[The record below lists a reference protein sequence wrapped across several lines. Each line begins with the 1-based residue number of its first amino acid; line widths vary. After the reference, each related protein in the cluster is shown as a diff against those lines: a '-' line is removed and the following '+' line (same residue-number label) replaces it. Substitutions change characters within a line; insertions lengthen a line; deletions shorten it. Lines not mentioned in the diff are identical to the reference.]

1 MPCLHGSADAEE
13 PRRARPNKIWYNVL
27 DQIIEFPQSSCY
39 TGYQKGGFFVAHVEK
54 YTKGSVQGLSIHW
67 DRKTENHSN
76 QDIDNERSHLN
87 YDLCEKEGDTFSR
100 MNDRLS
106 EVHCLNRKDVKVCAD
121 WAVTLPENLKDA
133 SDKEQREFFEKT
145 YEFLA
150 NRYGGEKNVL
160 SANVHNDET
169 RPHMHFA
176 FMPVVWGEKKQ
187 REKVSAKE
195 VLTRKDLKTF
205 HQDLDKFLKKEI
217 PHIYKEGILNDKT
230 IGVDTVK
237 DLKKHSEEIQKQKD
251 DMDAEYKGYEQKIEK
266 QIQSVDKELKSK
278 KDELLN
284 LSKTLPQTF
293 NLKVKGKE
301 MKTEVVDNGIKGL
314 FKKET
319 VEKPTG
325 NWIVSDSEMRR
336 MQKVLRDANFVKE
349 DYERLQRTDLVK
361 ENKELHDKVDSL
373 ADGYVKAIN
382 ENTNLHEK
390 NRELRK
396 EISSLKAHI
405 KDLKENVKVLYNNTK
420 KVLGEHFKAFRGLV
434 KNEIAM
440 KGVDNQFEHEYKR
453 EIASKQ
459 RGYDIER

>member
-1 MPCLHGSADAEE
+1 M
-13 PRRARPNKIWYNVL
+13 
-27 DQIIEFPQSSCY
+27 
-39 TGYQKGGFFVAHVEK
+39 AHVQK
-54 YTKGSVQGLSIHW
+54 YTKGNVQGLSIHW

-87 YDLCEKEGDTFSR
+87 YDLCEKEGDTLSR
-100 MNDRLS
+100 MNDRLN

-121 WAVTLPENLKDA
+121 WVVTLPESLKDT
-133 SDKEQREFFEKT
+133 SEKEQREFFEKT

-176 FMPVVWGEKKQ
+176 FIPVVWDKKKL

-195 VLTRKDLKTF
+195 VLTRKELKTF

-217 PHIYKEGILNDKT
+217 PYIYKEGILNDKT

-237 DLKKHSEEIQKQKD
+237 DLKKYSGEIQKQKD
-251 DMDAEYKGYEQKIEK
+251 AMDADYKGYEQKIEK
-266 QIQSVDKELKSK
+266 QMQSVDKELKSK

-284 LSKTLPQTF
+284 LSRALPQTF

-301 MKTEVVDNGIKGL
+301 KKTEVVKTGL
-314 FKKET
+314 FKSET
-319 VEKPTG
+319 VTNETG
-325 NWIVSDSEMRR
+325 NWIVSDGEMRR
-336 MQKVLRDANFVKE
+336 MQKILRDANFVKE

-361 ENKELHDKVDSL
+361 ENKELHDKVNSL
-373 ADGYVKAIN
+373 VDGYVKAIN
-382 ENTNLHEK
+382 ENTDLHEK

-405 KDLKENVKVLYNNTK
+405 KDLKENVKVLYFNTK
-420 KVLGEHFKAFRGLV
+420 KVLGKHFELFRELV
-434 KNEIAM
+434 KNELDM
-440 KGVDNQFEHEYKR
+440 KGIDNQFDRNHKK
-453 EIASKQ
+453 EIKNQ
-459 RGYDIER
+459 RGYDMER

>member
-1 MPCLHGSADAEE
+1 ML
-13 PRRARPNKIWYNVL
+13 
-27 DQIIEFPQSSCY
+27 
-39 TGYQKGGFFVAHVEK
+39 VAHVEK

-67 DRKTENHSN
+67 NRKTENHSN
-76 QDIDNERSHLN
+76 LDIDNERSHLN
-87 YDLCEKEGDTFSR
+87 YDLCEKEGDTLSR

-121 WAVTLPENLKDA
+121 WVVTLPESLKGA
-133 SDKEQREFFEKT
+133 SEKEQREFFKKI
-145 YEFLA
+145 YKFLV

-169 RPHMHFA
+169 RPHIHFA
-176 FMPVVWGEKKQ
+176 FMPVVWDEKKQ

-237 DLKKHSEEIQKQKD
+237 DLKKRSEEIQKQKD
-251 DMDAEYKGYEQKIEK
+251 DMDAEFKEYEQKLEK

-278 KDELLN
+278 KNELLN
-284 LSKTLPQTF
+284 LSEALPQKM
-293 NLKVKGKE
+293 NIKVKGKE
-301 MKTEVVDNGIKGL
+301 KEIVKTGL
-314 FKKET
+314 FKSEPKE
-319 VEKPTG
+319 TG

-336 MQKVLRDANFVKE
+336 IQKVLNDANFVKE

-361 ENKELHDKVDSL
+361 ENKELRDKVDSL
-373 ADGYVKAIN
+373 TDGFVEVIN
-382 ENTNLHEK
+382 ENTDLHEK

-405 KDLKENVKVLYNNTK
+405 KDLKENVKVLYHNTK
-420 KVLGEHFKAFRGLV
+420 KVLGEHFKAFRGLI
-434 KNEIAM
+434 KNELDM
-440 KGVDNQFEHEYKR
+440 KGVDNQFDCEHKQ
-453 EIASKQ
+453 EIKKQ
-459 RGYDIER
+459 GGYDMER

>member
-1 MPCLHGSADAEE
+1 MDSFNHRVKLVTKKRG
-13 PRRARPNKIWYNVL
+13 L
-27 DQIIEFPQSSCY
+27 L
-39 TGYQKGGFFVAHVEK
+39 VAHVEK

-76 QDIDNERSHLN
+76 QDIDNELSHLN
-87 YDLCEKEGDTFSR
+87 YDLCEKEGNTLSR
-100 MNDRLS
+100 MNNRLS

-121 WAVTLPENLKDA
+121 WVVTLPESLKDA
-133 SDKEQREFFEKT
+133 SNKEHLEFFEKT
-145 YEFLA
+145 YEFLV

-176 FMPVVWGEKKQ
+176 FMPVVWDEKKQ

-205 HQDLDKFLKKEI
+205 HQDLDKFLKREI

-237 DLKKHSEEIQKQKD
+237 DLKKHSEEIRKQKD
-251 DMDAEYKGYEQKIEK
+251 ALDADYKGYEQKIEK
-266 QIQSVDKELKSK
+266 QMEFVDKELKSK
-278 KDELLN
+278 KNELLN
-284 LSKTLPQTF
+284 LSEALPQTF

-301 MKTEVVDNGIKGL
+301 KKTEIVKTGL
-314 FKKET
+314 FKSET
-319 VEKPTG
+319 VTNETG

-336 MQKVLRDANFVKE
+336 MKKVLRDANFVKE

-373 ADGYVKAIN
+373 TDGYVKAIN
-382 ENTNLHEK
+382 ENTDLYEK
-390 NRELRK
+390 NRELHK

-405 KDLKENVKVLYNNTK
+405 KDLKENIKVLYHNTK

-434 KNEIAM
+434 KNEMDM
-440 KGVDNQFEHEYKR
+440 KNVDNQFEREHKR

-459 RGYDIER
+459 RGSDVER

>member
-1 MPCLHGSADAEE
+1 M
-13 PRRARPNKIWYNVL
+13 
-27 DQIIEFPQSSCY
+27 
-39 TGYQKGGFFVAHVEK
+39 AHVEK

-87 YDLCEKEGDTFSR
+87 YDLCEKKGDTLSR

-106 EVHCLNRKDVKVCAD
+106 KVHCLNRKDVKVCAN
-121 WAVTLPENLKDA
+121 WAVTLPESLKNA
-133 SDKEQREFFEKT
+133 SDKEQRKFFEKT
-145 YEFLA
+145 YEFLT

-176 FMPVVWGEKKQ
+176 FMPVVWDKKKE

-205 HQDLDKFLKKEI
+205 HQDLDKFLKQEI

-237 DLKKHSEEIQKQKD
+237 ELKKYSGEIQRQKNNL
-251 DMDAEYKGYEQKIEK
+251 DAEFKEHEQKLEK

-278 KDELLN
+278 KNELLN
-284 LSKTLPQTF
+284 LSEALPQTF

-301 MKTEVVDNGIKGL
+301 KKTEVVKTGL
-314 FKKET
+314 FKSET
-319 VEKPTG
+319 VTNETG

-382 ENTNLHEK
+382 ENTKLHEK
-390 NRELRK
+390 NRELGK

-405 KDLKENVKVLYNNTK
+405 KDLKENVKVLYHNTK
-420 KVLGEHFKAFRGLV
+420 KVLGERFELFRGLV
-434 KNEIAM
+434 KNELDM
-440 KGVDNQFEHEYKR
+440 KGVDNQFERENKR
-453 EIASKQ
+453 EIASKK
-459 RGYDIER
+459 RGYEMER

>member
-1 MPCLHGSADAEE
+1 M
-13 PRRARPNKIWYNVL
+13 
-27 DQIIEFPQSSCY
+27 
-39 TGYQKGGFFVAHVEK
+39 AHVQK
-54 YTKGSVQGLSIHW
+54 YTKGNVQGLSIHW

-87 YDLCEKEGDTFSR
+87 YDLCEKEGDTLSR

-121 WAVTLPENLKDA
+121 WVVTLPESLKDT
-133 SDKEQREFFEKT
+133 SEKEQRKFFEKT

-160 SANVHNDET
+160 SANIHNDET

-176 FMPVVWGEKKQ
+176 FIPVVWDEKKL

-195 VLTRKDLKTF
+195 VLTRKELKTF

-217 PHIYKEGILNDKT
+217 PYIYKEGILNDKT

-237 DLKKHSEEIQKQKD
+237 DLKKYSGEIQKQKD
-251 DMDAEYKGYEQKIEK
+251 AMDADYKGYEQKIEK
-266 QIQSVDKELKSK
+266 QMQSVDKELKSK

-284 LSKTLPQTF
+284 LSGALPQTF

-301 MKTEVVDNGIKGL
+301 KKTEVVKTGL
-314 FKKET
+314 FKSET
-319 VEKPTG
+319 VTNETG
-325 NWIVSDSEMRR
+325 NWIVSDGEMRR
-336 MQKVLRDANFVKE
+336 MQKILRDAKFVKE

-361 ENKELHDKVDSL
+361 ENNELHDKVNSL
-373 ADGYVKAIN
+373 VDGYVKAIN
-382 ENTNLHEK
+382 ENTDLHEK

-405 KDLKENVKVLYNNTK
+405 KDLKENVKVLYHNTK

-434 KNEIAM
+434 KNELDM
-440 KGVDNQFEHEYKR
+440 KGIDNQFDRNHKK
-453 EIASKQ
+453 EIKNQ
-459 RGYDIER
+459 RGYDMER

>member
-1 MPCLHGSADAEE
+1 MLHYI
-13 PRRARPNKIWYNVL
+13 PKRRGL
-27 DQIIEFPQSSCY
+27 LL
-39 TGYQKGGFFVAHVEK
+39 AHVEK
-54 YTKGSVQGLSIHW
+54 YTKGNVQGLSIHW

-87 YDLCEKEGDTFSR
+87 YDLCEKEGDTLSR

-106 EVHCLNRKDVKVCAD
+106 EVHCLNRKDVKVCAN
-121 WAVTLPENLKDA
+121 WAVTLPENLKNA
-133 SDKEQREFFEKT
+133 SDKEQRKFFEKT
-145 YEFLA
+145 YEFLT

-176 FMPVVWGEKKQ
+176 FMPVVWDKKKE

-205 HQDLDKFLKKEI
+205 HQDLDKFLKQEI

-237 DLKKHSEEIQKQKD
+237 DLKKYSGEIQRQKNN
-251 DMDAEYKGYEQKIEK
+251 MDAEFKEHEQKLEK

-278 KDELLN
+278 KNELLN
-284 LSKTLPQTF
+284 LSEALPQKF

-301 MKTEVVDNGIKGL
+301 KKTEVVKTGL
-314 FKKET
+314 FKTET
-319 VEKPTG
+319 VTIETG
-325 NWIVSDSEMRR
+325 NWIVSDSEMKR
-336 MQKVLRDANFVKE
+336 MQKVLRDANLVKK

-382 ENTNLHEK
+382 ENTDLHEK

-405 KDLKENVKVLYNNTK
+405 KDLKGNIKVLYHNTK
-420 KVLGEHFKAFRGLV
+420 KVLGEHFKAFRGLI
-434 KNEIAM
+434 KNDLDM
-440 KGVDNQFEHEYKR
+440 KGIDNQFDHEHKR
-453 EIASKQ
+453 EIKKQ

>member
-1 MPCLHGSADAEE
+1 M
-13 PRRARPNKIWYNVL
+13 
-27 DQIIEFPQSSCY
+27 
-39 TGYQKGGFFVAHVEK
+39 AHVQK
-54 YTKGSVQGLSIHW
+54 YTRGNVQGLSIHW

-87 YDLCEKEGDTFSR
+87 YDLCEKEGDTLSR
-100 MNDRLS
+100 MNDRLN

-121 WAVTLPENLKDA
+121 WVVTLPESLKDT
-133 SDKEQREFFEKT
+133 SEKEQREFFEKT

-176 FMPVVWGEKKQ
+176 FIPVVWDKKKL

-195 VLTRKDLKTF
+195 VLTRKELKTF

-217 PHIYKEGILNDKT
+217 PYIYKEGILNDKT

-237 DLKKHSEEIQKQKD
+237 DLKKYSGEIQKQKD
-251 DMDAEYKGYEQKIEK
+251 AMDADYKGYEQKIEK
-266 QIQSVDKELKSK
+266 QMQSVDKELKSK

-284 LSKTLPQTF
+284 LSRALPQTF

-301 MKTEVVDNGIKGL
+301 KKTEVVKTGL
-314 FKKET
+314 FKSET
-319 VEKPTG
+319 VTNETG
-325 NWIVSDSEMRR
+325 NWIVSDGEMRR

-361 ENKELHDKVDSL
+361 ENKELHDKVNSL
-373 ADGYVKAIN
+373 VDGYVKAIN
-382 ENTNLHEK
+382 ENTDLHEK

-405 KDLKENVKVLYNNTK
+405 KDLKENVKVLYFNTK
-420 KVLGEHFKAFRGLV
+420 KVLGKHFELFRELV
-434 KNEIAM
+434 KNELDM
-440 KGVDNQFEHEYKR
+440 KGIDNQFDRNHKK
-453 EIASKQ
+453 EIKNQ
-459 RGYDIER
+459 RGYDMER